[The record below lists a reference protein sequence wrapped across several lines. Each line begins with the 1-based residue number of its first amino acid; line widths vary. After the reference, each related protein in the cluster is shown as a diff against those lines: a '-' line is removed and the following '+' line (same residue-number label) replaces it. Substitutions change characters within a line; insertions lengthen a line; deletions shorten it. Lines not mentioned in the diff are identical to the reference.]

1 MRTESE
7 RGEIMNIITGIDSK
21 GDIGLEVSMN
31 CREFNIMTEALDL
44 MFSSSL
50 TERDIRIT
58 LAKMLEQIERA
69 AEDAI
74 KR

>member
-1 MRTESE
+1 
-7 RGEIMNIITGIDSK
+7 MNIITGIDSK